1 MIRVFVPSFREV
13 DGPSGRSYITYTVE
27 VNVSGVCHKLERRY
41 RTFHTLH
48 KNVRR
53 LLGNRAPSGF
63 PPKRIR
69 SLSSK
74 LLEQRRAGLER
85 YLQGLLRIP
94 SLSNQVLSFLELPT
108 AQVSPAGSN
117 ASIDSDEQEW
127 RPLHQPLLSFLPD
140 PYPDSASS
148 DTLPDVVTRGVLKGL
163 FGSDYED

>member
-1 MIRVFVPSFREV
+1 MIRVFVPSFREM
-13 DGPSGRSYITYTVE
+13 DEPNGRSYVVYSVE

-69 SLSSK
+69 NLSPK

-94 SLSNQVLSFLELPT
+94 SLSNQVLSFLELPA
-108 AQVSPAGSN
+108 AQMSPIGSN
-117 ASIDSDEQEW
+117 ASIDSDEQEF
-127 RPLHQPLLSFLPD
+127 RPVHQPLLSFLPD
-140 PYPDSASS
+140 PYPDTWST
-148 DTLPDVVTRGVLKGL
+148 DTLPDIVTKGVLKGL